1 MSAQHTTI
9 TCPQCRQPFAATV
22 YDVIDVGQ
30 NPALKEAFLEGQV
43 NTVTCPHCGMQG
55 MLAIPFAYHD
65 PQKELLLIYLP
76 AELNLP
82 MPEEEKIIGDLT
94 RKVMNSLPADQQK
107 AYLLNPKRMMTI
119 QSLIHAILEAD
130 GVDRKELE
138 RQTQL
143 LQLLLEMIDKARAGD
158 EEALHQLIDAN
169 KEKIDYTFMLM
180 LSNMIQ
186 ATVEQEDHEEEMVQA
201 LHRLRETLIERLNL
215 SPADV
220 PKLGYEAMYDDVLA
234 MLREADPGRLQALVA
249 ANRPILDYGFFLH
262 LTEKIES
269 ATSEE
274 ERAEL
279 LTLRDALVKLT
290 DEMDAEAKQ
299 AVERAARQLEAIL
312 QAEDIDKAVEER
324 FQELDEAF
332 LVLLSANLQAAKE
345 QKREDVAA
353 LMERIYQKVV
363 SLAESRLPP
372 EMQLI
377 NQLLRTPSAEE
388 RAALLRNAF
397 QTYPPDHLINLLE
410 TLFHD
415 AEQQGVTLRVLQQIE
430 TIIQEAKALAGEG
443 V

>member
-9 TCPQCRQPFAATV
+9 TCPQCRQPFTATV

-30 NPALKEAFLEGQV
+30 NPTLKESFLEGKV
-43 NTVTCPHCGMQG
+43 NSVTCPHCGMQG

-94 RKVMNSLPADQQK
+94 RKVMQSLPAEQQK
-107 AYLLNPKRMMTI
+107 AYLLNPKRMLTI

-130 GVDRKELE
+130 GIDRKELE

-143 LQLLLEMIDKARAGD
+143 LQLLLDMVEKARAGD
-158 EEALHQLIDAN
+158 EDALHQLIDAN

-201 LHRLRETLIERLNL
+201 LHTLRETLIQRLDL

-234 MLREADPGRLQALVA
+234 MLRDADPGRLQALVA

-262 LTEKIES
+262 LTEKIEN

-299 AVERAARQLEAIL
+299 AVERAARQLEEIL
-312 QAEDIDKAVEER
+312 QADDIDKAVEER
-324 FQELDEAF
+324 FHDLDEAF

-353 LMERIYQKVV
+353 LMERIYEKVV
-363 SLAESRLPP
+363 TLAESRLPP

-388 RAALLRNAF
+388 RAALLREAF
-397 QTYPPDHLINLLE
+397 STYTPDHIISLLE
-410 TLFHD
+410 TLFAD
-415 AEQQGVTLRVLQQIE
+415 AEQQGVTPRVLAQID
-430 TIIQEAKALAGEG
+430 TIIQEAKTLAGKG
-443 V
+443 A

>member
-9 TCPQCRQPFAATV
+9 TCPQCRQPFTATV

-30 NPALKEAFLEGQV
+30 DPSLKEAFLGGKV

-55 MLAIPFAYHD
+55 MLAMPFAYHD

-76 AELNLP
+76 TELNLP

-94 RKVMNSLPADQQK
+94 RKVMSSLPTEQQK

-119 QSLIHAILEAD
+119 QSIIHAILEAD
-130 GVDRKELE
+130 GVDQKELE

-143 LQLLLEMIDKARAGD
+143 LQLLLEMIDKTRAGD

-169 KEKIDYTFMLM
+169 KDKIDYTFMLM

-186 ATVEQEDHEEEMVQA
+186 ATVEQEGHEEEMVQA
-201 LHRLRETLIERLNL
+201 LHTLRETLIERLNL

-234 MLREADPGRLQALVA
+234 MLRDADPGRLQALVA

-262 LTEKIES
+262 LTEKIEN
-269 ATSEE
+269 AASEE

-279 LTLRDALVKLT
+279 LNLRDALVKLT

-299 AVERAARQLEAIL
+299 AVERAARQLEEIL
-312 QAEDIDKAVEER
+312 QADDIEKAVEER
-324 FQELDEAF
+324 FHELDEAF

-353 LMERIYQKVV
+353 LMERIYEKVV
-363 SLAESRLPP
+363 TLAESRLPP

-377 NQLLRTPSAEE
+377 NQLLRTPSADE
-388 RAALLRNAF
+388 RAALLRDAF
-397 QTYPPDHLINLLE
+397 QTYAPDHIINLLE
-410 TLFHD
+410 TLFND
-415 AEQQGVTLRVLQQIE
+415 AEQQGVTPRVLQQID
-430 TIIQEAKALAGEG
+430 TIIQEAKALAKEG
-443 V
+443 A